1 MKKTK
6 LEYETAR
13 EQIDSFTYGLLYLTD
28 GIRWEKNP
36 AASKIDWEK
45 CYEARFFL
53 ENKELHI
60 FERNDRNQAILVE
73 DGANDTVTVRGYKL
87 SAKYSST
94 GKTLLVKEY
103 LEFDEDGQAYVALT
117 RLCGVK

>member
-6 LEYETAR
+6 LEYEAAR
-13 EQIDSFTYGLLYLTD
+13 EQISSFTYGLLYLTD
-28 GIRWEKNP
+28 GIRLEKNP
-36 AASKIDWEK
+36 VDNKIDWNQ
-45 CYEARFFL
+45 CYEARFFSKD
-53 ENKELHI
+53 KELHM
-60 FERNDRNQAILVE
+60 FERNSGNQAILVE

-87 SAKYSST
+87 SAKYSSV
-94 GKTLLVKEY
+94 GKTLQVKEY